1 MLRIRPFSFW
11 WKCFSCLIDES
22 YYRSSNRR
30 CFERKVFLAISQNSQ
45 EYTCARVSFL
55 IKLQASASEKRD
67 SSTMFSCEFCEVS
80 KDTFFT
86 EHLWATTSAIMR
98 TQNLSLQSTF
108 LIKLYQ
114 PEENPTVGQISE
126 KEVQCFYIHKYSSFF
141 NF

>member
-1 MLRIRPFSFW
+1 M
-11 WKCFSCLIDES
+11 
-22 YYRSSNRR
+22 
-30 CFERKVFLAISQNSQ
+30 CFERKVFLEISQNSQ
-45 EYTCARVSFL
+45 EYTCTRVSFL

-67 SSTMFSCEFCEVS
+67 SSTMFLCEFCEVS

-86 EHLWATTSAIMR
+86 EHLWVTTSVIMR

-108 LIKLYQ
+108 RIKLYQ

-126 KEVQCFYIHKYSSFF
+126 KEVQCFYTLKNSSFF